1 MGRDDRL
8 DSWKDISAYLA
19 RSPRTCQNWEVLYGL
34 PIHRFEGTPKARVYA
49 FKSEIDEWFEHAL
62 READTSY
69 ARGAAPAGAVRPGAS
84 EGPAV
89 TPAVSASA
97 VAEKSYRAGRK
108 AIERFLAVRDP
119 ADAAMA
125 VDMFEKVCHED
136 PGNPLAYVG
145 LGEAY
150 RWEYAF
156 QGMKPD
162 RLKRMTANYAKACE
176 LAPDLA
182 EACLGLGWS
191 LYFPGDIA
199 GAASQFSRAA
209 GLKPRDPG
217 VELEIGHFLLGLGHL
232 DRAVRRFSRV
242 LGHPAAGPK
251 ADWVRALC
259 LEWTGEYEAALAAV
273 EGPLRREPTS
283 AYLRC
288 ARARSMIYA
297 GNLADAEAE
306 LDVAETLLP
315 VGGDVEFHRALLWAA
330 RGDRRRAERAL
341 ARPAR
346 PTLLR
351 NYIETMVYA
360 SLGDVDET
368 LHLIISAIETGFS
381 RFVAHAYPYLY
392 LANARNRFYDRLRP
406 TPRFA
411 EVLARQKERYQAE
424 SAWLGDL

>member
-8 DSWKDISAYLA
+8 DSWKDISAYLG
-19 RSPRTCQNWEVLYGL
+19 RSLRTCQNWEARYGL
-34 PIHRFEGTPKARVYA
+34 PIHRLEETPKARVYA
-49 FKSEIDEWFEHAL
+49 FKSEIDEWFERAL
-62 READTSY
+62 READTSR
-69 ARGAAPAGAVRPGAS
+69 ARGAAPGGAPGPGS
-84 EGPAV
+84 REGPAD

-97 VAEKSYRAGRK
+97 VADKAYRAGRK

-119 ADAAMA
+119 ADAAIA
-125 VDMFEKVCHED
+125 VVMFEKACHED
-136 PGNPLAYVG
+136 PGNPLAHVG
-145 LGEAY
+145 LGDAY
-150 RWEYAF
+150 RWDYAF

-162 RLKRMTANYAKACE
+162 RLKRMTAHYAKARE

-209 GLKPRDPG
+209 GIKPRDPG
-217 VELEIGHFLLGLGHL
+217 VELEVGHFLLGLGHL

-242 LGHPAAGPK
+242 LGDPAAGPK

-259 LEWTGEYEAALAAV
+259 LEWMGEYEAALAAV

-288 ARARSMIYA
+288 ARARAMIHA
-297 GNLADAEAE
+297 GNLADAEAD
-306 LDVAETLLP
+306 LAVAETLSP
-315 VGGDVEFHRALLWAA
+315 GGGDVDFHRALLWAA
-330 RGDRRRAERAL
+330 RGDRRNAERAL

-360 SLGDVDET
+360 SLGDLDET
-368 LHLIISAIETGFS
+368 LHLIVSTIETGFS
-381 RFVAHAYPYLY
+381 RLVAHAYPYLY
-392 LANARNRFYDRLRP
+392 LANARNRFYDRLRR

-411 EVLARQKERYQAE
+411 DILARQKRRSEEE
-424 SAWLGDL
+424 SARLGDL

>member
-1 MGRDDRL
+1 MGREDRL

-19 RSPRTCQNWEVLYGL
+19 RSLRTCQNWEAQHGL
-34 PIHRFEGTPKARVYA
+34 PVHRLEETPKARVYA
-49 FKSEIDEWFEHAL
+49 FKSEIDEWFERAL
-62 READTSY
+62 READTSRV
-69 ARGAAPAGAVRPGAS
+69 RGAAPAGAPGPGGVES
-84 EGPAV
+84 PAG

-97 VAEKSYRAGRK
+97 VAEKAYWAGRK

-119 ADAAMA
+119 DDAAMA

-156 QGMKPD
+156 LGMKPD
-162 RLKRMTANYAKACE
+162 RLKRMTANYAKARE

-182 EACLGLGWS
+182 EASVCLGWS

-199 GAASQFSRAA
+199 GAAAQFARAA
-209 GLKPRDPG
+209 RLKPRDPG
-217 VELEIGHFLLGLGHL
+217 IDLEVGHFLLGLGHL
-232 DRAVRRFSRV
+232 DRAVRRFSRA
-242 LGHPAAGPK
+242 LGDRAAGPK

-259 LEWTGEYEAALAAV
+259 LEWTGEYGAALAAV
-273 EGPLRREPTS
+273 EGALRREPTS

-306 LDVAETLLP
+306 LAVAETLSP
-315 VGGDVEFHRALLWAA
+315 GGGDVVFNRALLWAA
-330 RGDRRRAERAL
+330 RGDRRKAERAL

-360 SLGDVDET
+360 SLGDLDET
-368 LHLIISAIETGFS
+368 LHLIVSTIETGFS
-381 RFVAHAYPYLY
+381 RLVAHAYPYLY
-392 LANARNRFYDRLRP
+392 LANAKNRFYDRLRP

-411 EVLARQKERYQAE
+411 EILARQKERYQAE
-424 SAWLGDL
+424 SARLGDL